1 MSASCP
7 NRWTATTAEN
17 VPRASS
23 RDSGSI
29 VRNCGSTSM
38 KTGRWPAA
46 TMALTSEG
54 SVNKG
59 RATPDPGF
67 RSSAPSR
74 SRSACRPLRV
84 QNFGLLA
91 KQSERLGRRSA
102 AENRPQSGREI
113 PARVG
118 QCEAGNGVQ
127 AGNRH

>member
-29 VRNCGSTSM
+29 VRNRGSTSM

-67 RSSAPSR
+67 RSSAPSS

-84 QNFGLLA
+84 QNFGLSPSSPNVSGGGAPRKIARNPAA
-91 KQSERLGRRSA
+91 KSA
-102 AENRPQSGREI
+102 
-113 PARVG
+113 
-118 QCEAGNGVQ
+118 GV
-127 AGNRH
+127 